1 MMTSFLPNDL
11 SLQTVREFQF
21 LLSYTIQVSAHIHMP
36 SPNTSSTVFIIRPE
50 RTQSS
55 SFWQRTQW
63 VIPSV
68 YARRNRPFSFLAVM
82 QPIIE
87 SCTSHNFSYLLLL
100 QARLVMSTSRLC
112 IPYAII
118 DAIRFSTSFSCYTS
132 VVHSRIPCCILLC
145 PYWALCIPSF
155 PFFFRVLCNPL
166 FYVWVLCNPFIL
178 SLGTM

>member
-11 SLQTVREFQF
+11 SLQTAREFQF

-87 SCTSHNFSYLLLL
+87 SRTSHNFLISYYFRPDSSCQPRDYAFLMPLSMLYDSVHPSAVIHLLFTPGY
-100 QARLVMSTSRLC
+100 RVVFC
-112 IPYAII
+112 YALTGHY
-118 DAIRFSTSFSCYTS
+118 ASS
-132 VVHSRIPCCILLC
+132 
-145 PYWALCIPSF
+145 
-155 PFFFRVLCNPL
+155 RVLCNPL

>member
-1 MMTSFLPNDL
+1 
-11 SLQTVREFQF
+11 
-21 LLSYTIQVSAHIHMP
+21 
-36 SPNTSSTVFIIRPE
+36 
-50 RTQSS
+50 
-55 SFWQRTQW
+55 
-63 VIPSV
+63 
-68 YARRNRPFSFLAVM
+68 M

-87 SCTSHNFSYLLLL
+87 SRTSHNFSYLLLL

-145 PYWALCIPSF
+145 PYWALCIQSGTMQ
-155 PFFFRVLCNPL
+155 PFYSISGYYVTRYSTFGYYAPLFYQVLCNL
-166 FYVWVLCNPFIL
+166 FYHYQVLCNLSYHYQALCNMLFSFPVSSNLCPL